1 MESRGVSALNRWRSP
16 WLIGFGLVAVAQLIF
31 VVFPVSSLAD
41 LIAVSILAP
50 LLAVWVWRRRGPK
63 LLVIALVL
71 CAVGDALGNPRRIG
85 LEQGGLLV
93 SVAAYVAAQACLLAL
108 FLRSGALAALRA
120 SIGGHQ
126 RWRSMIIVLYPVGA
140 AVVISL
146 VWSGLGADLRVAAG
160 LYLALLVGTAATS
173 LALDTWAGIGA
184 ALFTGSVVLVAAG
197 MVGWVDSTGMAHR
210 LMIRLTNQLG
220 LLLIA
225 VAAVNHWQRQHFAT
239 APGGATAAN

>member
-1 MESRGVSALNRWRSP
+1 MESRLDGVSPLTGWRSP

-31 VVFPVSSLAD
+31 VVFPVSSVAD

-50 LLAVWVWRRRGPK
+50 MLAAWVWRMRGPK

-85 LEQGGLLV
+85 LGPSGLLL

-126 RWRSMIIVLYPVGA
+126 RWRSVIVGLYLVGA
-140 AVVISL
+140 AVVLSL
-146 VWSGLGADLRVAAG
+146 VWGGLGADFRIAAAI
-160 LYLALLVGTAATS
+160 YLALLVGTAATS
-173 LALDTWAGIGA
+173 LALDTWAGVGA
-184 ALFTGSVVLVAAG
+184 ALFAGSVVLVAAG
-197 MVGWVDSTGMAHR
+197 MVGWVDSTGMGHR
-210 LMIRLTNQLG
+210 LMIRLMYQVG
-220 LLLIA
+220 LVLLA
-225 VAAVNHWQRQHFAT
+225 VAAVNHWRLSRLT
-239 APGGATAAN
+239 VPP